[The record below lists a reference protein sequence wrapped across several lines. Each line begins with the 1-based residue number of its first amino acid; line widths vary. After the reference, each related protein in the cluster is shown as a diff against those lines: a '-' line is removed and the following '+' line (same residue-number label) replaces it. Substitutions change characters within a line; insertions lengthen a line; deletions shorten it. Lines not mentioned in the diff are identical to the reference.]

1 MFSLSGLI
9 KENTRM
15 AQAEVDLYKSL
26 GTADAEREKKI
37 DPSFLS
43 FTVYFESIRI
53 GMGRCLFRYLF
64 WMRLYL
70 RGKLW

>member
-1 MFSLSGLI
+1 MYVSIHIFLALAGV
-9 KENTRM
+9 K
-15 AQAEVDLYKSL
+15 LYKSL

-43 FTVYFESIRI
+43 FTVYFESIKI